1 MKIYSRKP
9 NKVGG
14 GSKTNENGLGFEG
27 RTSLIDSLNQNNEIS
42 IISNYK
48 VFYKSRFIG
57 YYCEKH
63 NFYKLFLEEKN
74 ISWKKLISKKY
85 LPDSVFINEVNKV
98 VYVIEKKYQEGSGS
112 VDEKLQTCD
121 FKKKI
126 YTKLIQDTGYKTE
139 YYYLFNKWYLR
150 EEYND
155 VKNYIH
161 SVGCKY
167 FIEHINFEELGIK

>member
-74 ISWKKLISKKY
+74 ISWKKLITLAYSKSSF
-85 LPDSVFINEVNKV
+85 PSING
-98 VYVIEKKYQEGSGS
+98 IPF
-112 VDEKLQTCD
+112 C
-121 FKKKI
+121 FP
-126 YTKLIQDTGYKTE
+126 
-139 YYYLFNKWYLR
+139 
-150 EEYND
+150 
-155 VKNYIH
+155 
-161 SVGCKY
+161 
-167 FIEHINFEELGIK
+167 NFSALSTDNAE